1 MTSPDFADLSTR
13 REYPHSQCMQGM
25 ASQLTGHVSDAMCPT
40 PKAGVRQLL
49 QTTAAVQFKM
59 IGRWTCK
66 ISGIQ
71 NHLPLMQV
79 VCKIKKDCQ
88 D

>member
-1 MTSPDFADLSTR
+1 MHAGSGIAAHPVTSQFLGVGPLR
-13 REYPHSQCMQGM
+13 REFGSCCIP
-25 ASQLTGHVSDAMCPT
+25 
-40 PKAGVRQLL
+40 
-49 QTTAAVQFKM
+49 TAAVQSEM

-79 VCKIKKDCQ
+79 VWKIKKDCR
-88 D
+88 DCRRFGDE